1 MELSSPEMNS
11 KLPASEAAQEPELF
25 RQPAAQRR
33 AVSPAEKPG
42 EPTARQCRT
51 RRCGRCLRCLD
62 EARWERIF
70 AEKFADPTYYEEHL
84 VKYSSPLA

>member
-1 MELSSPEMNS
+1 MELSSPEVNT
-11 KLPASEAAQEPELF
+11 KLPSSEAGEAPEPS
-25 RQPAAQRR
+25 RGPAPSRTA
-33 AVSPAEKPG
+33 SSAENPDAAP
-42 EPTARQCRT
+42 EYQCRT

-62 EARWERIF
+62 NARWERIF